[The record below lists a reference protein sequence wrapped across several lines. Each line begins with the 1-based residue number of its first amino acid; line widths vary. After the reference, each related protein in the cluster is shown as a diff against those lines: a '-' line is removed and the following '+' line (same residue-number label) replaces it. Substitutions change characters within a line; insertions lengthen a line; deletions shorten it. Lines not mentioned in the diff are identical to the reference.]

1 MKFNHSKL
9 LGRMR
14 ERGVTQA
21 TLAEAIGMNKGTLN
35 AKLSSQSFFTQC
47 EMVSICKVL
56 NIPFKEIPLYFFA
69 I

>member
-14 ERGVTQA
+14 ERDFTQA
-21 TLAEAIGMNKGTLN
+21 TLAEAIGINKGTLN
-35 AKLSSQSFFTQC
+35 AKLSSQSFFTQN
-47 EMVSICKVL
+47 EMVCICKVL

-69 I
+69 L